1 VILDVTER
9 ATAPAEEIIG
19 AVAAAL
25 AAEGGAAPLRLPM
38 RALVSLA
45 QAF

>member
-1 VILDVTER
+1 MER
-9 ATAPAEEIIG
+9 ATAQPEEIIR

-38 RALVSLA
+38 RALVVLA
-45 QAF
+45 RAI